1 MPILIVVLAFLLYAK
16 FGNLIP
22 GTFGH
27 RGYSVRQIVNHM
39 YFTLNGV
46 FGTPLGVSST
56 YIFLFILFGSFLE
69 KTGVGRLFIDLAN
82 AVAGKHIGGPAKVAV
97 ISSALQ
103 GTVSG
108 SSVANTVSTG
118 SFTIP

>member
-46 FGTPLGVSST
+46 FGTPLGVSPHIYSCS
-56 YIFLFILFGSFLE
+56 YFLALSL
-69 KTGVGRLFIDLAN
+69 RR
-82 AVAGKHIGGPAKVAV
+82 PAWADC
-97 ISSALQ
+97 S
-103 GTVSG
+103 
-108 SSVANTVSTG
+108 
-118 SFTIP
+118 